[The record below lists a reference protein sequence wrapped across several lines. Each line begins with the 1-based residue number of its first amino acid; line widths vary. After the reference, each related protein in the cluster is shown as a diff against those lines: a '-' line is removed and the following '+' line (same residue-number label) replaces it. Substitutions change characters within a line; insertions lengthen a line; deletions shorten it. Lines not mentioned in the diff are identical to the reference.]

1 MAAEIKLPLS
11 EHTIGPF
18 YPSEFI
24 RPGDNDLTRASAD
37 ASATAGG
44 KAMLLRGCVVREG
57 DVPVVNA
64 IIEAWQPD
72 ARGRFRHPHDPQWK
86 GADPDFLGWGRAWTD
101 ENGSYEFRT
110 IVPGAYVDGAMRRAP
125 HINLSVWG
133 PGLMRRVQT
142 TAFFPEFQGEN
153 VLDPVFLAVPEDLRG
168 RLVLRL
174 EEAPLSA
181 VPAYRFD
188 IRLRGARDV
197 ETPFFED

>member
-1 MAAEIKLPLS
+1 MAAEIKFPLS

-18 YPSEFI
+18 YPSEFF
-24 RPGDNDLTRASAD
+24 RPGDNDLTKASAG
-37 ASATAGG
+37 APATAEG
-44 KAMLLRGCVVREG
+44 KAMLLRGCVSREG

-64 IIEAWQPD
+64 IVEAWQPD
-72 ARGRFRHPHDPQWK
+72 AGGRFRHPQDPQWK
-86 GADPDFLGWGRAWTD
+86 WADPDFLGWGRAWTD
-101 ENGSYEFRT
+101 ENGSYQFRT

-133 PGLMRRVQT
+133 AGLMRRVQT
-142 TAFFPEFQGEN
+142 TAFFPEFHAEN
-153 VLDPVFLAVPEDLRG
+153 ALDPVFLAVPEDLRV

-181 VPAYRFD
+181 VPVYRFD